1 MAGGSHDHLQRR
13 LSLRLGLINGCSIGL
28 ALALGIWIPDVIG
41 LILNPVQGAWPVLIL
56 GVLAVVGLCSLG
68 GWLAAHTERAA
79 VGMLIWAVVG
89 GLAVW
94 VGGHLPYEGRTL
106 IAWLADRRFIGLPI
120 YPFSAVAQ
128 YYMIMAG
135 FFAVLLLGMLG
146 LLQDY
151 RLEGLRAEVGR
162 DGRLTGR
169 VWFSLL
175 LPLPFV
181 IGVGLIADN
190 LVNAPLRAAPRQ
202 VHEAIRTG
210 RTYQGDLFELSQR
223 SAVNYNAI
231 RGVRDQMS
239 ADYVLSVGEAD
250 LGAAKTIFMV
260 AHFDNGAWINC
271 QVINEQLSNCWDASL
286 PFEQGLP
293 AFLTTG
299 EMPEDC
305 LPCRFKVGDQPRDW
319 LQTRR
324 VHWTDPPQVTRLAQ
338 WGSYVLVGVRSSG
351 DGYGIECLFHGF
363 NPVELD
369 RCWETVTRS

>member
-1 MAGGSHDHLQRR
+1 MERGTHDDRQRP
-13 LSLRLGLINGCSIGL
+13 LSLRLGLLNGCLIGL
-28 ALALGIWIPDVIG
+28 ALALGLWTPDVVT
-41 LILNPVQGAWPVLIL
+41 LILNPVEGAWPVLIL

-68 GWLAAHTERAA
+68 GWLAARIERAA
-79 VGMLIWAVVG
+79 VGMLVWAAVG
-89 GLAVW
+89 GLAVS
-94 VGGHLPYEGRTL
+94 VAGHVPYEGRTL
-106 IAWLADRRFIGLPI
+106 IAWLADRRFIGISI

-135 FFAVLLLGMLG
+135 FFVVLLLGILG

-151 RLEGLRAEVGR
+151 RLEGLRAEVGPG
-162 DGRLTGR
+162 GRLTGR
-169 VWFSLL
+169 VWFALL
-175 LPLPFV
+175 LPLPLV

-210 RTYQGDLFELSQR
+210 RTYPGDLFELSRR

-239 ADYVLSVGEAD
+239 ADYVLSIGEAD
-250 LGAAKTIFMV
+250 LGAAKTVFMV

-271 QVINEQLSNCWDASL
+271 QVINEQLFNCWDASL

-293 AFLTTG
+293 AFLTAG

-305 LPCRFKVGDQPRDW
+305 LPCRFKVGDEPRNW
-319 LQTRR
+319 LQARR
-324 VHWTDPPQVTRLAQ
+324 EHWTEPPQVTWLAQ
-338 WGSYVLVGVRSSG
+338 WGSYVLVQIESSA

-369 RCWETVTRS
+369 RCWETVTGG